1 MKARHA
7 LRRRN
12 GSILVLSAV
21 MMVAMFAM
29 LAMAVDLGYVAL
41 VRTQSQNSADA
52 AALAA
57 TWDLI
62 RGDSLSTPGNVA
74 SELTVARSTAAQ
86 FAGYNRVGGSAP
98 ALADADVAFGRLE
111 YASGGAMVLDFANPS
126 VCNATRVRVRWAE
139 VPTFFA
145 RVLGIHSAS
154 SQAEA
159 TAAFLDNFSGFKLP
173 TTGTGKLGVLPF
185 AMDKQTWDALLAGHS
200 TPDISN
206 KLAWNEETGQITN
219 GADGLA
225 EVDLYPHRTGSPGNR
240 GTVNIGNSSNSTA
253 VISRQIREGLSAN
266 DLAQL
271 GGKLELGPGGTL
283 QLNGDTGISAG
294 VKDDLLAVRG
304 QPRCIPLFTTVSGS
318 GNNAKYIIVGFAGVR
333 IMAVDLTGSLTNK
346 HVLIQPA
353 SVEMLGGIPATDGVQ
368 HSSFMH
374 SPVFLVK

>member
-7 LRRRN
+7 LRRRT

-57 TWDLI
+57 TCYLMNAPGSVTRDL
-62 RGDSLSTPGNVA
+62 DT
-74 SELTVARSTAAQ
+74 ARDTAEQ
-86 FAGYNRVGGSAP
+86 FAGYNRVGGLAP
-98 ALADADVAFGRLE
+98 ELASADVAFGRYE
-111 YASGGAMVLDFANPS
+111 YSVSGGAMVLDFANPS
-126 VCNATRVRVRWAE
+126 AYNATRVRVHRAE

-173 TTGTGKLGVLPF
+173 TTDTRKLGVLPF
-185 AMDKQTWDALLAGHS
+185 AMDWQTWDDLMKGRS
-200 TPDISN
+200 NPNISDHF
-206 KLAWNEETGQITN
+206 KWDEDAEEITS
-219 GADGLA
+219 GVDGIA
-225 EVDLYPHRTGSPGNR
+225 EVNLYPQGTGSPGNR
-240 GTVNIGNSSNSTA
+240 GTVDIGDSNNSTA
-253 VISRQIREGLSAN
+253 DISRQVREGISAA
-266 DLAQL
+266 DLAKL
-271 GGKLELGPGGTL
+271 LPKTLELGPDGTL
-283 QLNGDTGISAG
+283 QLGADTGISAG
-294 VKDDLLAVRG
+294 MKDDLLAVRG
-304 QPRCIPLFTTVSGS
+304 QPRCILLFDFVSGS
-318 GNNAKYIIVGFAGVR
+318 GDNAKYTIVGFAGVR
-333 IMAVDLTGSLTNK
+333 IMEVVLTGAMRSK
-346 HVLIQPA
+346 RVLIQPA
-353 SVEMLGGIPATDGVQ
+353 RIEMLGGIPATDGVQ